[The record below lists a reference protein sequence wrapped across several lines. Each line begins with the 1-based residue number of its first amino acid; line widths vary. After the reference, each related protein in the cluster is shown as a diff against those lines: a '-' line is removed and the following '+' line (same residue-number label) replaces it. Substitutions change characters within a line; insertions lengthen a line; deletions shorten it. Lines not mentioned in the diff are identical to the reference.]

1 MKITAIAVTS
11 LDGRFTKNS
20 EKNIYHWSSPE
31 DFAHFRSIV
40 EKNNLLVMGSGTYEP
55 VKNIKKS
62 GLKPEK
68 ERLRVI
74 MTKNPQKY
82 KKFFIPDQMEFTD
95 ESPKH
100 LVTRLEKR
108 GYKKML
114 FVGGRKLFVTFLQTK
129 LIDEMYITIE
139 PQIFGNG
146 DLIQTHK
153 SLDIQLELLSVKKLN
168 KTGTLLLKYK
178 ILK

>member
-11 LDGRFTKNS
+11 IDGRFTKNS

-31 DFAHFRSIV
+31 DFAHFRSVV

-55 VKNIKKS
+55 VKQIKES

-82 KKFFIPDQMEFTD
+82 KKFFIPGQMEFTD
-95 ESPKH
+95 EPPQQ
-100 LVTRLEKR
+100 LITRFEKQ

-114 FVGGRKLFVTFLQTK
+114 FVGGRKLLVTFLQAK
-129 LIDEMYITIE
+129 LIDEIYITIE
-139 PQIFGNG
+139 PHIFGNG

-153 SLDIQLELLSVKKLN
+153 SLDIQLELLGVKKLN
-168 KTGTLLLKYK
+168 KQGSLLLTYK